1 MKISKLFLFYK
12 CNKQELK
19 NKTMDNLRDFTD
31 GMMGIHNPLV
41 NIDKVIDFWLNMS
54 DKSFIYKD
62 NDRHVFY
69 QRIGSLAH
77 LLYLYEFS
85 ELFHSFIV
93 MEFNFSKIRKDCQ
106 YTYTRS
112 INSLFGCAIVDFT
125 RAIQK
130 VYINKDVKKPARL
143 DEMIKYINN
152 NYENLFKNN

>member
-1 MKISKLFLFYK
+1 
-12 CNKQELK
+12 
-19 NKTMDNLRDFTD
+19 MDNLRDFTD

-112 INSLFGCAIVDFT
+112 INSLVGCAVVDFK
-125 RAIQK
+125 RALDKI
-130 VYINKDVKKPARL
+130 YINKDVKKPAKYDDIINYI
-143 DEMIKYINN
+143 DEKYN
-152 NYENLFKNN
+152 ELFKNN